1 MNTIAEQWEL
11 LERAVMLKDAPPVQR
26 QEMRRAFYSG
36 AGAILHMQW
45 SISGDKSI
53 SEDAAVAIME
63 GWHDECQRF
72 AQQVAAGAA

>member
-36 AGAILHMQW
+36 AGAIHSVMLNAK
-45 SISGDKSI
+45 G
-53 SEDAAVAIME
+53 
-63 GWHDECQRF
+63 
-72 AQQVAAGAA
+72 